1 MMLHLPL
8 EIVKTK
14 QRPNKNVDVTTMLN
28 RERMMIVN
36 ELAASRIAEE
46 IKSLVER
53 THIVRCRQCKSKKGK
68 VKTLE
73 LPEHCSPRG
82 FFCLPSLSVTISI
95 L

>member
-82 FFCLPSLSVTISI
+82 FFFAFLRFQ
-95 L
+95 